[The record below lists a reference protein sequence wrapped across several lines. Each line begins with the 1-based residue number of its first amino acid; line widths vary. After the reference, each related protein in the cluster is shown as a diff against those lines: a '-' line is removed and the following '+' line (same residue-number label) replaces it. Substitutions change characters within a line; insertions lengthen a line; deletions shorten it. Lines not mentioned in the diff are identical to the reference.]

1 MMEEYDTVESANLQV
16 DKLIPLFFSYFKID
30 IFQHLILYKCLI
42 YFAPLGC
49 KDISGE
55 WRSSNG
61 RKEVLNQNDCS
72 GSSSAG
78 YEFTVAGS
86 KATTSKGLTGIIG
99 ISGITWSNGLTFI
112 SGKL

>member
-1 MMEEYDTVESANLQV
+1 MEEYDTVESANLRV
-16 DKLIPLFFSYFKID
+16 DKPICFSFNHFDID
-30 IFQHLILYKCLI
+30 EYCQHLILYKPLI
-42 YFAPLGC
+42 YFAFLGC

-61 RKEVLNQNDCS
+61 RKEVLNQNDCL
-72 GSSSAG
+72 GSSSDG

-99 ISGITWSNGLTFI
+99 ISGITWSNGLTFVL
-112 SGKL
+112 GKL